1 MLKLKNR
8 LKDIKQRGVV
18 LRTGENLKSM
28 YEIRRQLYEG
38 YADITISEDDGSIE
52 DTVQAV
58 LEAIE

>member
-1 MLKLKNR
+1 M
-8 LKDIKQRGVV
+8 KDIKQRGVV

-38 YADITISEDDGSIE
+38 YADITITEDDGSIE